1 MGKRAVDLFDD
12 PAWKTE
18 TEAAHPARPSSAS
31 LICTLTLVVLFMAST
46 ALPWFDSGET
56 PPWTPFSHW
65 LNRGWSPGSQRWGLL
80 MLALG
85 AALAAATG
93 ITIRTR
99 RKILF
104 GLLPVFAAALVVVT
118 ILETAAHLSVNPGP
132 PIQADFGAWIGEG
145 LAVLVLI
152 TAAVAAIFGIPTRFR
167 QPG

>member
-18 TEAAHPARPSSAS
+18 TEAVHPARPSQAS

-46 ALPWFDSGET
+46 ALPWFHSGET

-85 AALAAATG
+85 AALAVATG

-104 GLLPVFAAALVVVT
+104 GLLPVFAAALALMT
-118 ILETAAHLSVNPGP
+118 ILETSARLSVNPGP
-132 PIQADFGAWIGEG
+132 LLQSDFGAWIGGG
-145 LAVLVLI
+145 LAVLVLT
-152 TAAVAAIFGIPTRFR
+152 TAAVAAIFGIPNRFR